1 MTSAMTIHPARDHA
15 PPRKVRLLVADDSR
29 AARQSVVAYLRTL
42 GSLDVFAEC
51 QNGLEA
57 VETALRREPDLVLL
71 NLQMP
76 VMSGLEAAEIF
87 RNSMPHVGVI
97 LTSTHDRL
105 EVREACLAGGADAF
119 VGKDA
124 IATQFPGVMAGVLE
138 RMGAPERH
146 RRAPAFVTRP
156 LTDLFAPAR
165 PIRRAGAHTPAH
177 RPGRAPCAPDT
188 AID

>member
-1 MTSAMTIHPARDHA
+1 MIPASTTLPVRTQA

-29 AARQSVVAYLRTL
+29 AARHSVVTYLRTL
-42 GSLDVFAEC
+42 EMLEVCAEC

-57 VETALRREPDLVLL
+57 VESALRREPDLVLL
-71 NLQMP
+71 DLQMP

-97 LTSTHDRL
+97 VTSTHDRL

-119 VGKDA
+119 IGKDVLTA
-124 IATQFPGVMAGVLE
+124 ELPRVLADVLE
-138 RMGAPERH
+138 RARAPERH
-146 RRAPAFVTRP
+146 RRAPSFVTRP

-165 PIRRAGAHTPAH
+165 PFRRTGAHTPAR
-177 RPGRAPCAPDT
+177 RPGRVPFASGS